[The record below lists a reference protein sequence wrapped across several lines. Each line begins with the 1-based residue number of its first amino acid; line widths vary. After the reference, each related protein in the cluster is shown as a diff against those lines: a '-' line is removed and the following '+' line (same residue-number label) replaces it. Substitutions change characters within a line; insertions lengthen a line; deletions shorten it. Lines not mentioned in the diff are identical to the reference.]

1 VGLTLHHQPGQT
13 PIEADQLKG
22 IRIKSVSTQGQLNEF
37 EQANINDALLWLQ
50 LAPVRS
56 VLTMDF
62 VRTVHRQMFGQ
73 VWTWAGVF
81 RQHDTNIGVDWHQIP
96 VELRVLIDDAA
107 YWIHHETFAPDEIA
121 IRFKHRLVAI
131 HCFSNGNGRHSRL
144 MADLIA
150 VRVFGIP
157 EFTWGRSTCANA
169 DRSRANYLDALRQA
183 DSGDVG
189 PLVSFARS

>member
-1 VGLTLHHQPGQT
+1 MGLTLHHQPGQT
-13 PIEADQLKG
+13 PIEADQLSG

-37 EQANINDALLWLQ
+37 EQANINDALLWLRT
-50 LAPVRS
+50 ASVRT
-56 VLTMDF
+56 VLSIDF

-73 VWTWAGVF
+73 VWSWAGSF
-81 RQHDTNIGVDWHQIP
+81 RQHETNIGVDWHQIP
-96 VELRVLIDDAA
+96 VELKVLIDDAA

-150 VRVFGIP
+150 VRNFGMP
-157 EFTWGRSTCANA
+157 EFTWGRSSYANA
-169 DRSRANYLDALRQA
+169 DSSRTDYLDALRLA
-183 DSGDVG
+183 DSGDVR
-189 PLVSFARS
+189 PLVTFARS